1 MKRFIIFSIFI
12 SVFIVSCNESR
23 DTISKIEMERYLE
36 CPIGE
41 ISQVTLQGSG
51 DYKINVE
58 DASILNINYSQNT
71 LTIIPITKGITK
83 ISVYD
88 NITKNI
94 ANSTV
99 KITDAYCTFQ
109 VGNPVRPPFS
119 STVYI
124 YMVYNCTNDLY
135 MFDNNFNLIEKGHY
149 LFEKTNEKYSLTF
162 SFNNIYNGVNEL
174 QLDLNNNNPALL
186 KKLESLLVNHTLA
199 ESTCNARSENPIVL
213 NAKNKENNIVY
224 YLILKKKRIPYYFLN

>member
-51 DYKINVE
+51 DYEINVE

-71 LTIIPITKGITK
+71 LTINPITKGITK

-88 NITKNI
+88 NITKKYSKQYSENNRCI
-94 ANSTV
+94 L
-99 KITDAYCTFQ
+99 Y
-109 VGNPVRPPFS
+109 FS
-119 STVYI
+119 SRQSSPSPLFFNSIYI
-124 YMVYNCTNDLY
+124 YGL
-135 MFDNNFNLIEKGHY
+135 
-149 LFEKTNEKYSLTF
+149 
-162 SFNNIYNGVNEL
+162 
-174 QLDLNNNNPALL
+174 
-186 KKLESLLVNHTLA
+186 
-199 ESTCNARSENPIVL
+199 
-213 NAKNKENNIVY
+213 
-224 YLILKKKRIPYYFLN
+224 

>member
-1 MKRFIIFSIFI
+1 
-12 SVFIVSCNESR
+12 
-23 DTISKIEMERYLE
+23 MERYLE

-51 DYKINVE
+51 DYEINVE

-71 LTIIPITKGITK
+71 LTINPITKGITK

-109 VGNPVRPPFS
+109 VGNPVRPPFLQQ
-119 STVYI
+119 YI
-124 YMVYNCTNDLY
+124 YIWSIIAQMIYIC
-135 MFDNNFNLIEKGHY
+135 
-149 LFEKTNEKYSLTF
+149 LT
-162 SFNNIYNGVNEL
+162 I
-174 QLDLNNNNPALL
+174 
-186 KKLESLLVNHTLA
+186 
-199 ESTCNARSENPIVL
+199 
-213 NAKNKENNIVY
+213 
-224 YLILKKKRIPYYFLN
+224 ILTS